1 MENSVKKRLN
11 WIDYARGFT
20 VIWVVLYQCTTRI
33 GYDLPPEGWV
43 YWLAELGRPLRMPAL
58 FFISGLLLTS
68 ALQKNWRDF
77 INSKV
82 LHLIFFFLLW
92 SFLQILM
99 RDWRLPLTEFSLKLF
114 NAVTTNPQNSLWF
127 IAVLPLFFIITRLC
141 RDVPPPL
148 MLGIAAL
155 LEIMHIGPYSI
166 WTDNTTS
173 YYIFFLFG
181 IYGAGI
187 VHRVTDYFEAN
198 LKAAILAIFVF
209 LPLNYLMV
217 VMDWWN
223 KPFLSLILTS
233 YSLAVVIALGIL
245 ANYSGRFSFLAFAG
259 KNSLVIYLSYVP
271 FVILILGLLKKTPL
285 SNDFSSLS
293 LIAWGAGV
301 FGALGLWFIVRKTP
315 LSFLF
320 ERPKWLKI

>member
-1 MENSVKKRLN
+1 MENSAKKRLD
-11 WIDYARGFT
+11 WIDYAKGFT
-20 VIWVVLYQCTTRI
+20 VIWVILYQCTTRI

-58 FFISGLLLTS
+58 FFVSGLLLTS
-68 ALQKNWRDF
+68 SLQKNWHDF

-82 LHLIFFFLLW
+82 LHLIFFFVLW

-99 RDWRLPLTEFSLKLF
+99 RDWRLPFDELSLKLF
-114 NAVTTNPQNSLWF
+114 NAITSNPQNSLWF
-127 IAVLPLFFIITRLC
+127 IAVLPLFFVITRLC

-155 LEIMHIGPYSI
+155 LEILHIGPYSI
-166 WTDNTTS
+166 WTDNTSS
-173 YYIFFLFG
+173 YYIYFLFG

-187 VHRVTDYFEAN
+187 VHRITNYFEDN
-198 LKAAILAIFVF
+198 LKAAFLALAGFILLDCVMVF
-209 LPLNYLMV
+209 MN
-217 VMDWWN
+217 WWN
-223 KPFLSLILTS
+223 KPFLSLLFTS
-233 YSLAVVIALGIL
+233 FALIAVIALGIL
-245 ANYSGRFSFLAFAG
+245 ANKTGKLAFFAFAG
-259 KNSLVIYLSYVP
+259 KNSLVIYLGYVP
-271 FVILILGLLKKTPL
+271 FVVLTLGLLKKTPL
-285 SNDFSSLS
+285 ATDFSSLS
-293 LIAWGAGV
+293 LLAWGAGV